1 MTIRNK
7 IKALL
12 ASEDLTMKAV
22 AYELSKRKNKKITL
36 DTLSKKLVKD
46 TIKYREVEEILDV
59 LGYKITIEKI

>member
-22 AYELSKRKNKKITL
+22 AQELSKRKNKKITL
-36 DTLSKKLVKD
+36 DAISKKLVKD